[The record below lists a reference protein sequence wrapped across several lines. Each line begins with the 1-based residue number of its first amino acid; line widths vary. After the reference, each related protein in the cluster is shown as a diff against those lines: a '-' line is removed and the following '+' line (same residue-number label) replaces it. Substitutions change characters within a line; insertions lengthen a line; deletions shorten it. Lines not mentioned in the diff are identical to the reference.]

1 MIRFYQGFS
10 NEKRFRAPFSLF
22 PDRPTEKDGSRAF
35 SSLAQAEILRG
46 EGREK
51 REQGEKRFHPFRQR
65 RPGAAR

>member
-1 MIRFYQGFS
+1 MKNVSGRPFT
-10 NEKRFRAPFSLF
+10 FSLIG
-22 PDRPTEKDGSRAF
+22 RQEKDGSRPF

-65 RPGAAR
+65 RP

>member
-51 REQGEKRFHPFRQR
+51 REQGEK
-65 RPGAAR
+65 